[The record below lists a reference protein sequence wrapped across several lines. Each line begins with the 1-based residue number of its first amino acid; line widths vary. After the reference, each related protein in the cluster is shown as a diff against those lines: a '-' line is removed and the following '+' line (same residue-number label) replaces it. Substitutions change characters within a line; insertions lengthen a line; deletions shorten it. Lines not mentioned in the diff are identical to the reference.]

1 MKARDSRGLIAAAAR
16 AEFATHGYAG
26 ARVDRI
32 ARRAGV
38 NKQLLFYYFGSKKRL
53 YQTILEGAAGEAT
66 RTTEASR
73 PSHAAAQLRHAFAG
87 LFDTLA
93 ARPELARLLL
103 FDTQQPGAGTASH
116 SASRQALAA
125 LVSRINEVVAEGQ
138 GHGYFR
144 DDVNPERMARQAL
157 VLAMGYFALEPM
169 LIGAP
174 DPGRLADW
182 RDGALDLLLRALA
195 W

>member
-16 AEFATHGYAG
+16 VEFAAHGYAG

-38 NKQLLFYYFGSKKRL
+38 NKQLLFYYFGSKKGL
-53 YQTILEGAAGEAT
+53 YQTIVDGAAGEAT
-66 RTTEASR
+66 RTVDASR

-87 LFDTLA
+87 LFNTFS
-93 ARPELARLLL
+93 ARPELVRLLM
-103 FDTQQPGAGTASH
+103 FDVEHQGR
-116 SASRQALAA
+116 ASRQALDA
-125 LVSRINEVVAEGQ
+125 LMSRITDVITEGQ

-157 VLAMGYFALEPM
+157 VLAIGYFALEPV
-169 LIGAP
+169 LNEAP
-174 DPGRLADW
+174 VPGRAADW